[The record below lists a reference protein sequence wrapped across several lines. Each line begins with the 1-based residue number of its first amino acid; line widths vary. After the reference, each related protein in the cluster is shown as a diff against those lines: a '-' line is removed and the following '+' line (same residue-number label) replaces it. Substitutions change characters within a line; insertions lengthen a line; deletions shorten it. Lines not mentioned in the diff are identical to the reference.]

1 MTTKT
6 IAGTFRQAVGLSI
19 GYSVVM
25 ILLGALAVALP
36 FATGIGIAKLIAWLV
51 IFGGFAL
58 VAYSFAAE
66 SAGSFLW
73 RLLIGIVY
81 VAGGTYLAVNPTLNL
96 EALTLVLAGIFF
108 AAGVLRIIFF
118 FKARSLPG
126 AGWILFD
133 GIIALVLGFV
143 VVRNW
148 PSSSQWAIGT
158 IVGVNLIVSGFTRL
172 MWSVAARKS
181 LKPAAS
187 AATPG

>member
-6 IAGTFRQAVGLSI
+6 ITGTFRQAAGLSI

-108 AAGVLRIIFF
+108 AAGVMRVFF
-118 FKARSLPG
+118 FFYGRLLTG
-126 AGWILFD
+126 AG
-133 GIIALVLGFV
+133 G
-143 VVRNW
+143 VRLY
-148 PSSSQWAIGT
+148 S
-158 IVGVNLIVSGFTRL
+158 
-172 MWSVAARKS
+172 
-181 LKPAAS
+181 
-187 AATPG
+187 

>member
-6 IAGTFRQAVGLSI
+6 VAGTFRQVAGLSI

-25 ILLGALAVALP
+25 ILLGCLAVALP
-36 FATGIGIAKLIAWLV
+36 FSTGIGIAKLVAWLV

-58 VAYSFAAE
+58 VAFSFAAE

-73 RLLIGIVY
+73 RLLLGIVY
-81 VAGGTYLAVNPTLNL
+81 VAGGTYLAVNPTLSL
-96 EALTLVLAGIFF
+96 ESLTLVLAGIFF
-108 AAGVLRIIFF
+108 AAGALRIIFF

-133 GIIALVLGFV
+133 GIMALVLGFLV
-143 VVRNW
+143 ARNF

-172 MWSVAARKS
+172 MWSVAARKA
-181 LKPAAS
+181 LKAA
-187 AATPG
+187 A